1 MEWHRRNWHRTSSRP
16 IRPKMFS
23 LASRYARVQIPD
35 RFLFAFAHLIFCA
48 AATVAREKR
57 GFLGKLLGLPSVRV
71 YRKSDFSCFKRVSD
85 NSAIRFAVLAGCRQT
100 RVSLACYRQMR
111 INSLHRD
118 RNAAFPGVSRS
129 PHVLTSDPKSATLMS
144 DDDPTKC
151 RRPDR
156 IVAGH
161 TRPLNPEDACA
172 GAVPW
177 SGHRPLHKAPV

>member
-1 MEWHRRNWHRTSSRP
+1 MEWRRRNWHRTSSRP

-23 LASRYARVQIPD
+23 LASRYARVQIAD
-35 RFLFAFAHLIFCA
+35 RFLFAFAHLVFCA

-57 GFLGKLLGLPSVRV
+57 GVLGKLLGLPSVRI
-71 YRKSDFSCFKRVSD
+71 YRNQTFHALNGFQITQRSDSP
-85 NSAIRFAVLAGCRQT
+85 VLAGCRQT

-118 RNAAFPGVSRS
+118 TDAAFPGVSRS
-129 PHVLTSDPKSATLMS
+129 THVLTSDPNSATLRS

-151 RRPDR
+151 RRTDR